1 MRAPV
6 RRIRYAQPMMT
17 HTVSTSRRWFLRST
31 GVLTGGMLVSRY
43 LPDAPLDTSA
53 AAAVQA
59 PPQDAAVEKMRAQL
73 ASAPINTTK
82 LADGLVMLSGPGG
95 NVVVLFGG
103 EGKVV
108 VDAFVQPAWPQLKT
122 TLDGLDGS
130 PLKTL
135 IDTHWH
141 FDHADNNAN
150 FRSAG
155 AGILAHENTKKR
167 LSEPHDLLGMH
178 FEASPADALPTDTF
192 ADRRTVTANGD
203 QIILAY
209 VPPAHTDTDILVHFS
224 KGNVL
229 HMGDLFFNGTYPFID
244 ASTRGNINGMISAS
258 DRALQMVD
266 DKTKIVPGHGPLGDR
281 AALQRYRAM
290 LASIRDKVRAQKAKG
305 ATLEQVQA
313 AKPTAEFDAQ
323 WGKGMM
329 GPAAFVALVYAG
341 V

>member
-1 MRAPV
+1 
-6 RRIRYAQPMMT
+6 MMT
-17 HTVSTSRRWFLRST
+17 HPVSASRRTFLRST
-31 GVLTGGMLVSRY
+31 GVLTGGVLISRY
-43 LPDAPLDTSA
+43 LPGALVGTVA
-53 AAAVQA
+53 ATPVQA
-59 PPQDAAVEKMRAQL
+59 PPQDALVEKIRAQMG
-73 ASAPINTTK
+73 SAPIESTK

-95 NVVVLFGG
+95 NVVVLFGR

-108 VDAFVQPAWPQLKT
+108 VDSFVQPAWPRLKA

-141 FDHADNNAN
+141 FDHSDNNAN

-178 FEASPADALPTDTF
+178 FEPSPADALPTDTF
-192 ADRRTVTANGD
+192 ADRRAITVNGD

-258 DRALQMVD
+258 GRALQMVD
-266 DKTKIVPGHGPLGDR
+266 DKTRIVPGHGPLGDR
-281 AALQRYRAM
+281 AALQRYRTM
-290 LASIRDKVRAQKAKG
+290 LTAIRDKVRAQKAKG

-329 GPAAFVALVYAG
+329 GPNDFVALVYAG

>member
-1 MRAPV
+1 MKTQMVA
-6 RRIRYAQPMMT
+6 
-17 HTVSTSRRWFLRST
+17 TSRRIFLRST
-31 GVLTGGMLVSRY
+31 AVLTGGALASRY
-43 LPDAPLDTSA
+43 VPCALIDTA
-53 AAAVQA
+53 AAQGLQA
-59 PPQDAAVEKMRAQL
+59 PAQDPAVEKMRAQMG
-73 ASAPINTTK
+73 AAPIETTK

-95 NVVVLFGG
+95 TVVVLCGP

-108 VDAFVQPAWPQLKT
+108 VDSFVQPAWPRLKA

-178 FEASPADALPTDTF
+178 FEPSPADALPTDTF
-192 ADRRTVTANGD
+192 ADRRPVIANGD

-229 HMGDLFFNGTYPFID
+229 HMGDLFFNGIYPFID
-244 ASTRGNINGMISAS
+244 ASTRGTINGMIAAS

-281 AALQRYRAM
+281 AALQKYRTM
-290 LASIRDKVRAQKAKG
+290 LATIRDRVRAQKAKG

-329 GPAAFVALVYAG
+329 EPAAFVALVYAG

>member
-1 MRAPV
+1 
-6 RRIRYAQPMMT
+6 MMT
-17 HTVSTSRRWFLRST
+17 HTVSSSRRTFLRST
-31 GVLTGGMLVSRY
+31 GVLTGGVLISRY
-43 LPDAPLDTSA
+43 LPDALLGRVA
-53 AAAVQA
+53 ATGLQA
-59 PPQDAAVEKMRAQL
+59 PPQDAAVEKMRAQMG
-73 ASAPINTTK
+73 SAPIETTK
-82 LADGLVMLSGPGG
+82 LAEGLVMLSGPGG
-95 NVVVLFGG
+95 NVVVLFGR

-108 VDAFVQPAWPQLKT
+108 VDSFVQPAWPRLRA

-141 FDHADNNAN
+141 FDHSDNNAN

-178 FEASPADALPTDTF
+178 FEPSPADALPTDTF

-229 HMGDLFFNGTYPFID
+229 HMGDLFFNGIYPFID
-244 ASTRGNINGMISAS
+244 ASTRGTINGMISAS

-281 AALQRYRAM
+281 VALRKYRTV
-290 LASIRDKVRAQKAKG
+290 LATIRDRVRAQKAKG

-313 AKPTAEFDAQ
+313 AKPTAEFDAE
-323 WGKGMM
+323 WGKGML
-329 GPAAFVALVYAG
+329 GPNEFVALVYAG

>member
-1 MRAPV
+1 MKTQMV
-6 RRIRYAQPMMT
+6 G
-17 HTVSTSRRWFLRST
+17 TSRRIFLRST
-31 GVLTGGMLVSRY
+31 VVLTGGALASRY
-43 LPDAPLDTSA
+43 VPCALIDTA
-53 AAAVQA
+53 AAQGLQA
-59 PPQDAAVEKMRAQL
+59 PAQDPAVEKMRAQMG
-73 ASAPINTTK
+73 AAPIETTK

-95 NVVVLFGG
+95 NVVVLFGP

-108 VDAFVQPAWPQLKT
+108 VDSFVQPAWPRLKA

-141 FDHADNNAN
+141 FDHSDNNAN
-150 FRSAG
+150 FRAAG

-178 FEASPADALPTDTF
+178 LEPSPAEALPTDTF
-192 ADRRTVTANGD
+192 ADRRSVTLNGD
-203 QIILAY
+203 QIILAH

-244 ASTRGNINGMISAS
+244 ASTRGTINGMIAAS

-281 AALQRYRAM
+281 AALQKYRTM
-290 LASIRDKVRAQKAKG
+290 LAAIRDKVRAQKAKG

-313 AKPTAEFDAQ
+313 AKPTAEFDAH

>member
-1 MRAPV
+1 
-6 RRIRYAQPMMT
+6 MMT
-17 HTVSTSRRWFLRST
+17 HTVSSSRRTFLRST
-31 GVLTGGMLVSRY
+31 GVLTGGVLIARY
-43 LPDAPLDTSA
+43 LPGALVGTVA
-53 AAAVQA
+53 ATGIQAA
-59 PPQDAAVEKMRAQL
+59 PQDAAVEKIRAQMG
-73 ASAPINTTK
+73 SAPIETTK

-95 NVVVLFGG
+95 NVVVMFGR

-108 VDAFVQPAWPQLKT
+108 VDSFVQPAWPRLKAA
-122 TLDGLDGS
+122 LDALDGS

-141 FDHADNNAN
+141 FDHSDNNAN

-155 AGILAHENTKKR
+155 AGIVAHENTKKR

-178 FEASPADALPTDTF
+178 FEPSPADALPTDTF
-192 ADRRTVTANGD
+192 ADRRTVPANGD

-258 DRALQMVD
+258 GRALQMVD
-266 DKTKIVPGHGPLGDR
+266 DKTRIVPGHGPLGDR
-281 AALQRYRAM
+281 AALQRYRTM
-290 LASIRDKVRAQKAKG
+290 LTAIRDKVRAQKAKG

-313 AKPTAEFDAQ
+313 DKPTAEFDPQ

-329 GPAAFVALVYAG
+329 RPNDFVALVYAG

>member
-1 MRAPV
+1 ME
-6 RRIRYAQPMMT
+6 RIRYAHPMT
-17 HTVSTSRRWFLRST
+17 TQTVSTSRRMFLRST
-31 GVLTGGMLVSRY
+31 GVLTGGVLVSRY
-43 LPDAPLDTSA
+43 LPDPLLDTVA
-53 AAAVQA
+53 ASGVQA
-59 PPQDAAVEKMRAQL
+59 PPQDPAVEKVRAQMG
-73 ASAPINTTK
+73 SAPIETTK

-95 NVVVLFGG
+95 NVVVLFGR

-108 VDAFVQPAWPQLKT
+108 VDSFVQPAWSRLKS

-141 FDHADNNAN
+141 FDHSDNNAN

-167 LSEPHDLLGMH
+167 LSEPHDVLGMH
-178 FEASPADALPTDTF
+178 FEPSPAEALPTDTF
-192 ADRRTVTANGD
+192 ADRRTVTLNSE
-203 QIILAY
+203 QIILAH

-224 KGNVL
+224 NGNVL
-229 HMGDLFFNGTYPFID
+229 HMGDLFFNGRYPFID
-244 ASTRGNINGMISAS
+244 ASTRGNINGMISAA
-258 DRALQMVD
+258 DRALQMAN

-281 AALQRYRAM
+281 VVLQRYRTV
-290 LASIRDKVRAQKAKG
+290 LATIRDRVRTQKAKG
-305 ATLEQVQA
+305 ATIEQVQA

-329 GPAAFVALVYAG
+329 GPNDFVALVYAG

>member
-1 MRAPV
+1 M
-6 RRIRYAQPMMT
+6 
-17 HTVSTSRRWFLRST
+17 
-31 GVLTGGMLVSRY
+31 G
-43 LPDAPLDTSA
+43 
-53 AAAVQA
+53 
-59 PPQDAAVEKMRAQL
+59 
-73 ASAPINTTK
+73 SAPIEATK

-95 NVVVLFGG
+95 NVVVLFGR

-108 VDAFVQPAWPQLKT
+108 VDSFVQPAWPRLKA

-141 FDHADNNAN
+141 FDHSDNNAN

-178 FEASPADALPTDTF
+178 LEPAPAEALPTDTF
-192 ADRRTVTANGD
+192 ADRRSVTLNGD
-203 QIILAY
+203 QIILAH

-244 ASTRGNINGMISAS
+244 ASTRGTINGMIAAS

-281 AALQRYRAM
+281 GALQKYRTM
-290 LASIRDKVRAQKAKG
+290 LAAIRDKVRAQKAKG

-313 AKPTAEFDAQ
+313 AKPTAEFDPQ

-329 GPAAFVALVYAG
+329 GPDAFVALVYAG

>member
-1 MRAPV
+1 M
-6 RRIRYAQPMMT
+6 
-17 HTVSTSRRWFLRST
+17 FLRST
-31 GVLTGGMLVSRY
+31 GVLTGGILASPY
-43 LPDAPLDTSA
+43 LPDALVEGAA

-59 PPQDAAVEKMRAQL
+59 PPQDPAVEKMRAQL
-73 ASAPINTTK
+73 GSAAVETTK

-95 NVVVLFGG
+95 NVVVLFGR

-108 VDAFVQPAWPQLKT
+108 VDSFLQPAWPRLKA

-178 FEASPADALPTDTF
+178 FEPSPAEALPTDTF

-203 QIILAY
+203 QIILAH

-229 HMGDLFFNGTYPFID
+229 HMGDLFFNGIYPFID
-244 ASTRGNINGMISAS
+244 ASTRGTINGMISAS

-266 DKTKIVPGHGPLGDR
+266 DRTKIVPGHGPLGDR
-281 AALQRYRAM
+281 VALRKYRTV
-290 LASIRDKVRAQKAKG
+290 LATIRDRVRAQKAKG
-305 ATLEQVQA
+305 ATVEQVQA
-313 AKPTAEFDAQ
+313 AKPTAEFDAE
-323 WGKGMM
+323 WGKGML
-329 GPAAFVALVYAG
+329 GPNEFVALVYAG

>member
-1 MRAPV
+1 
-6 RRIRYAQPMMT
+6 MMMQA
-17 HTVSTSRRWFLRST
+17 VSSSRRMFLRST
-31 GVLTGGMLVSRY
+31 GVLTGVLVAHY
-43 LPDAPLDTSA
+43 LPDTLLDTVA

-59 PPQDAAVEKMRAQL
+59 PPQDPVVEKMRAQL
-73 ASAPINTTK
+73 GSAPIETTK

-95 NVVVLFGG
+95 NVVVLFGR

-108 VDAFVQPAWPQLKT
+108 VDSFVQPAWSRLKA

-141 FDHADNNAN
+141 FDHSDNNAN

-155 AGILAHENTKKR
+155 AGILAHQNTKKR

-178 FEASPADALPTDTF
+178 FEPSPPEALPTDTF
-192 ADRRTVTANGD
+192 ADRRTVSLNGE

-209 VPPAHTDTDILVHFS
+209 VPPAHTDTDILVHFGN
-224 KGNVL
+224 GNVL
-229 HMGDLFFNGTYPFID
+229 HMGDLFFNGMYPFID
-244 ASTRGNINGMISAS
+244 AGTRGTINGMISAS
-258 DRALQMVD
+258 DRALQMAN

-281 AALQRYRAM
+281 VALQKYRTV
-290 LASIRDKVRAQKAKG
+290 LATIRDRVRAQKAKG

-329 GPAAFVALVYAG
+329 GPNDFVALVYGG